1 MKSGEA
7 MSKQNKKKSEGKL
20 QVFFMVVL
28 IPAVF
33 AIILAAVVLYYLGFN
48 IGDQMRNVAGVLPFI
63 ESEEVMEGEEE
74 LTTEEYIAQLERENQ
89 TLTRDTEDLQR
100 QVESQEE
107 EILQLE
113 EELLLL
119 QSGEALEDGEMEGD
133 AVEASADLNDIVR
146 TLQEMTASRA
156 ADIMEE
162 LPQDQAVTYLQLMNN
177 RARADILSRMEAE
190 TAAVLI
196 SQLSE

>member
-48 IGDQMRNVAGVLPFI
+48 IGDQMRNIAGVLPFI

-119 QSGEALEDGEMEGD
+119 QSDGTLEDGEMEGD
-133 AVEASADLNDIVR
+133 TVEASADLNDIVR

>member
-1 MKSGEA
+1 MKSGEG
-7 MSKQNKKKSEGKL
+7 MNNQKQKKSEGKL

-28 IPAVF
+28 IPAIF

-48 IGDQMRNVAGVLPFI
+48 IGDQLRSAATALPFV

-74 LTTEEYIAQLERENQ
+74 LSTEEYIAQLERENQ
-89 TLTRDTEDLQR
+89 TLTRDSEGLER

-107 EILQLE
+107 QIAELE

-119 QSGEALEDGEMEGD
+119 QSDGVPEDAELEDMEQ
-133 AVEASADLNDIVR
+133 ASADLNDIVR

-156 ADIMEE
+156 AEIMEE
-162 LPQDQAVTYLQLMNN
+162 LPEAQAVTYLQLMNN
-177 RARADILSRMEAE
+177 RTRAEILSRMEAE
-190 TAAVLI
+190 TAAILI

>member
-1 MKSGEA
+1 MKSGEG
-7 MSKQNKKKSEGKL
+7 MNNQKQKKSEGKL

-28 IPAVF
+28 IPAIF

-48 IGDQMRNVAGVLPFI
+48 IGDQLRSAATALPFV

-74 LTTEEYIAQLERENQ
+74 LSTEEYIAQLERENQ
-89 TLTRDTEDLQR
+89 TLTRDSEGLER

-107 EILQLE
+107 QIAELE

-119 QSGEALEDGEMEGD
+119 QSDGVPEDAELEDMEQ
-133 AVEASADLNDIVR
+133 ASADLNDIVR

-156 ADIMEE
+156 AEIMEE
-162 LPQDQAVTYLQLMNN
+162 LPEAQAVTYLQLMNN
-177 RARADILSRMEAE
+177 RTRAEILSRMEAE
-190 TAAVLI
+190 TAAILI
-196 SQLSE
+196 SQISE

>member
-1 MKSGEA
+1 MKSGEG
-7 MSKQNKKKSEGKL
+7 MSKQKPKKTEGKL

-48 IGDQMRNVAGVLPFI
+48 VGDQVRNAAAALPFV
-63 ESEEVMEGEEE
+63 ESEEAIEGEEE
-74 LTTEEYIAQLERENQ
+74 LSTEEYIAQLERENQ
-89 TLTRDTEDLQR
+89 TLTRDKEDLER
-100 QVESQEE
+100 QTESQEE
-107 EILQLE
+107 QIEELE
-113 EELLLL
+113 EELLLM
-119 QSGEALEDGEMEGD
+119 QSDGVPEDGEED
-133 AVEASADLNDIVR
+133 NSETASADLNDIVR

-162 LPQDQAVTYLQLMNN
+162 LPEDQAVTYLQLMNN

-196 SQLSE
+196 SQISE

>member
-48 IGDQMRNVAGVLPFI
+48 IGDQMRNIAGVLPFI

-133 AVEASADLNDIVR
+133 TVEASADLNDIVR

>member
-1 MKSGEA
+1 
-7 MSKQNKKKSEGKL
+7 MSKQNQKKSEGKL

-48 IGDQMRNVAGVLPFI
+48 IGDQVRSAASALPFV
-63 ESEEVMEGEEE
+63 ENEEVTGGEEE
-74 LTTEEYIAQLERENQ
+74 LSTEAYIAQLERENETLIRDKENLERQ
-89 TLTRDTEDLQR
+89 T
-100 QVESQEE
+100 ESQEE
-107 EILQLE
+107 KIEELE
-113 EELLLL
+113 EELLVM
-119 QSGEALEDGEMEGD
+119 QSDDMSDEG
-133 AVEASADLNDIVR
+133 VEVDTETSSADLNDIVR

-162 LPQDQAVTYLQLMNN
+162 LPEEQAVTYLQLMNN

-190 TAAVLI
+190 TAAVLLSQI
-196 SQLSE
+196 SE

>member
-1 MKSGEA
+1 

-48 IGDQMRNVAGVLPFI
+48 IGDQMRNIAGVLPFI

-119 QSGEALEDGEMEGD
+119 QSDGTLEDGEMEGD
-133 AVEASADLNDIVR
+133 TVEASADLNDIVR